1 MAVRSKRAAVAAVQ
15 APPPQEPIVID
26 VNGADVV
33 YPLPFDASRSILKSV
48 ASVGVDKS
56 ARLRRG
62 EGDKLGFQAI
72 TNLNLT
78 IRKGERVALVGRN
91 GSGKTTLLRLLGGAL
106 HASRGRVQVE
116 GSVGCL
122 YDGLATLDLEKTG
135 FSNIDFF
142 GRVYGLSEAER
153 QDLRDDVEAFTE
165 LKYFLTMPVYTY
177 SAGMLIRLSFALL
190 TAVSHDV
197 LLIDEALGA
206 GDAHFTHKAQKR
218 SREFT
223 ESATTLVLAS
233 HSDALVRELCTRAI
247 WLQNGKI
254 LMDGG
259 VDEVLGSYAAFT
271 GD

>member
-1 MAVRSKRAAVAAVQ
+1 MNPSNVLDQRAERQPAAIELNGV
-15 APPPQEPIVID
+15 D
-26 VNGADVV
+26 VT
-33 YPLPFDASRSILKSV
+33 YTLSFDASRSILRSV
-48 ASVGVDKS
+48 ASFGPDRS
-56 ARLRRG
+56 ARIRRG
-62 EGDKLGFQAI
+62 AGDSIGVQAI
-72 TNLNLT
+72 RGLNLT
-78 IRKGERVALVGRN
+78 IRQGERVALVGRN
-91 GSGKTTLLRLLGGAL
+91 GSGKTTLLKLLGGAL
-106 HASRGRVQVE
+106 YASRGRVRVE
-116 GSVGCL
+116 GGVGCL

-135 FSNIDFF
+135 YDNIDFF
-142 GRVYGLSEAER
+142 GRVHQLTATER
-153 QDLRDDVEAFTE
+153 LALRKDIEVFTE
-165 LKYFLTMPVYTY
+165 LKHFLAMPVYAY
-177 SAGMLIRLSFALL
+177 SAGMVVRLSFALL

-247 WLQNGKI
+247 WLHNGKV

-259 VDEVLGSYAAFT
+259 VDEVLGSYAAFA